1 MNEESNIEEPQC
13 DLRSRDTLRPPSRYA
28 SQDKLQIQ
36 GQRVEDKVKT
46 LKRKHAG
53 KKGLM
58 TKKIM
63 QIKLFIEERGS
74 KTKLLKFLHESLIMV
89 KREAENLHEK
99 LMQLLPENYENY
111 GAECNKQRTLVRT
124 YVQ

>member
-1 MNEESNIEEPQC
+1 
-13 DLRSRDTLRPPSRYA
+13 
-28 SQDKLQIQ
+28 
-36 GQRVEDKVKT
+36 
-46 LKRKHAG
+46 
-53 KKGLM
+53 
-58 TKKIM
+58 M

-111 GAECNKQRTLVRT
+111 GAECNK
-124 YVQ
+124 